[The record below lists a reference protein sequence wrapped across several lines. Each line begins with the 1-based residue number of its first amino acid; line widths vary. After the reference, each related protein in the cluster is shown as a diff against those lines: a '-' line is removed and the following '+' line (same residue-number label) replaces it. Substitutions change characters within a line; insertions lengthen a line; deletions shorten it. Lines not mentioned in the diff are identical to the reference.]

1 MIVLHYR
8 AIPDLHRQVQQA
20 IAASAP
26 AARQPPS
33 TRRPCAAAATPAGAG
48 LAARPTRP
56 RSVRRR
62 AAGCPRTARPGST
75 VR

>member
-8 AIPDLHRQVQQA
+8 AIPDLRHQVQQA

-26 AARQPPS
+26 ATRQPPA
-33 TRRPCAAAATPAGAG
+33 TRRPCAAAATPASAG

-62 AAGCPRTARPGST
+62 AAACTRAARPGPT
-75 VR
+75 AR